1 MAKKIA
7 LKEVTP
13 EMIEAWKGTHG
24 FVFKYETEDKKYG
37 GIFRSPTR
45 EEMAAAQAIADKP
58 LKSNELLAK
67 ATLLAGDEELIT
79 RDEYFYGL
87 GEKLKGIV
95 KKVEGEL
102 TEL

>member
-7 LKEVTP
+7 LSEVTP
-13 EMIEAWKGTHG
+13 EMIAGWKKEHG
-24 FVFKYETEDKKYG
+24 FVFKYQSADGVYSAF
-37 GIFRSPTR
+37 FRSPSR
-45 EEMAAAQAIADKP
+45 NEIEAAQTLAAKP
-58 LKSNELLAK
+58 LQSNEMLAK
-67 ATLLAGDEELIT
+67 ASFLAGDEDLILK
-79 RDEYFYGL
+79 DQYFYGL